1 MTSQE
6 PRDAGRDAAGARGS
20 QGGGGSG
27 PPILPVP
34 PRLDVVV
41 EDLAFVEAEAIARPV
56 TAELNATTPLLR
68 RLELAAG
75 ESLGRQLRTLTEPL
89 EVGAAVVSAAGDLRA
104 QLLVHA
110 VVMSREERVSADGV
124 RRATLAALQ
133 RAADFEIAHLALPP
147 FGLGAGNLDVEESA
161 AAMAGALRQHARRN
175 RWPKRLTVVV
185 ENEEERRAFVA
196 ALPGEDW

>member
-1 MTSQE
+1 MSPPE
-6 PRDAGRDAAGARGS
+6 PPDARRDPAGARGS
-20 QGGGGSG
+20 RDEGGDA

-34 PRLDVVV
+34 PQLDVVV

-75 ESLGRQLRTLTEPL
+75 DALGNQLRAPREPL
-89 EVGAAVVSAAGDLRA
+89 EVGAAVVSGAGDLRA

-124 RRATLAALQ
+124 RRATLGALR

-161 AAMAGALRQHARRN
+161 AAMASAIRQHARRS

-196 ALPGEDW
+196 ALPGEDR

>member
-1 MTSQE
+1 VTPPS
-6 PRDAGRDAAGARGS
+6 RDAGRDAAGGARGAR
-20 QGGGGSG
+20 GDG
-27 PPILPVP
+27 PDGPAIHPVP
-34 PRLDVVV
+34 PQLDVVV

-75 ESLGRQLRTLTEPL
+75 EALGRQLRAPAEPL
-89 EVGAAVVSAAGDLRA
+89 EVGAAVVSGAGDLKA

-147 FGLGAGNLDVEESA
+147 FGLGAGNLDAEESA
-161 AAMAGALRQHARRN
+161 AAMARALREHARRA
-175 RWPKRLTVVV
+175 RWPRRLTFVV

>member
-1 MTSQE
+1 MTPPE
-6 PRDAGRDAAGARGS
+6 PRDARRDAAGARGS
-20 QGGGGSG
+20 PRDGGGG

-34 PRLDVVV
+34 PHIDVVV

-75 ESLGRQLRTLTEPL
+75 EALGRQLRAPNEPL
-89 EVGAAVVSAAGDLRA
+89 EVGAAVVSGAGDLRA

-110 VVMSREERVSADGV
+110 VVMSREERVSAEGV

-161 AAMAGALRQHARRN
+161 AAMAEAVRQHARRS
-175 RWPKRLTVVV
+175 RWPRRLTVVV

>member
-1 MTSQE
+1 MTPPS
-6 PRDAGRDAAGARGS
+6 RDGGPDPADARGS
-20 QGGGGSG
+20 GAGATGGG
-27 PPILPVP
+27 PPIRPAP
-34 PRLDVVV
+34 PALEVVV
-41 EDLAFVEAEAIARPV
+41 EDLAFVDAEAIARPV

-75 ESLGRQLRTLTEPL
+75 EALGRQLRTPREPL
-89 EVGAAVVSAAGDLRA
+89 EVGAAVVSGAGDLGA

-161 AAMAGALRQHARRN
+161 AAMASALRQHARRA
-175 RWPKRLTVVV
+175 RWPRRVTFVV
-185 ENEEERRAFVA
+185 ENEEERHAFAA
-196 ALPGEDW
+196 ALPGEAW

>member
-1 MTSQE
+1 VIPPS
-6 PRDAGRDAAGARGS
+6 RDAGRDAAGGARGDR
-20 QGGGGSG
+20 GGG

-34 PRLDVVV
+34 PQIVVVV

-68 RLELAAG
+68 RLEVAAG
-75 ESLGRQLRTLTEPL
+75 EALGRQVRAPMEPL
-89 EVGAAVVSAAGDLRA
+89 DVGAAVVSGAGDLGA

-147 FGLGAGNLDVEESA
+147 FGLGAGNLEVEESA
-161 AAMAGALRQHARRN
+161 AAMARAVREHARRA
-175 RWPKRLTVVV
+175 RWPRRLTFVV

-196 ALPGEDW
+196 ALPGEEW

>member
-1 MTSQE
+1 MSE
-6 PRDAGRDAAGARGS
+6 RPRDAGGSHGARGPRPS
-20 QGGGGSG
+20 GPQGGG

-34 PRLDVVV
+34 PEIEVVV
-41 EDLAFVEAEAIARPV
+41 EDLAFLDVEAIARPV
-56 TAELNATTPLLR
+56 TADLIATTPLLR

-75 ESLGRQLRTLTEPL
+75 DALSRQLHVQREPL
-89 EVGAAVVSAAGDLRA
+89 DVGAAVVSGAGDLKA

-147 FGLGAGNLDVEESA
+147 FGLGAGNLDPDESA
-161 AAMAGALRQHARRN
+161 SAMADAVRQHARRA
-175 RWPKRLTVVV
+175 RWPRRLTFVV
-185 ENEEERRAFVA
+185 ENEEERRAFA
-196 ALPGEDW
+196 HALPKEEQ